1 MTTAEQPT
9 VNDGFKLL
17 AKSTELSLVE
27 YTAITQSQAD
37 IELFLMQRI
46 STFSTVLYGAF
57 ARKTIVSPL
66 AGSIVN
72 MLIVYREEDIS
83 FSHPS
88 RIFSQL
94 KECLIEQYPEAYEIK
109 GRCALMVP
117 IKNFFYKIQPAYS
130 LSGHTYMLPAEKFD
144 EWVKY
149 DVTLYNE
156 IFSKQNVRHKGR
168 LIDIVRMVKTWNRV
182 SGNLFNGYYL
192 ELLVTELLSTYE
204 ITSYSE
210 TLCYVLKSAIPRV
223 AYQQQD
229 PANIEFEIDSMNDLE
244 KIVSAM
250 ILLKNSYKLAHEA
263 LKYEKED
270 NTELAFKNWNKL
282 LPQAFPTQVD
292 MMVSQARNAG
302 IKGADALRMM
312 LNKKT
317 T

>member
-1 MTTAEQPT
+1 MTEPDQPT

-17 AKSTELSLVE
+17 AKNTELSLGE

-72 MLIVYREEDIS
+72 MLVVYREDDIS
-83 FSHPS
+83 FSFPS
-88 RIFSQL
+88 RIFQQL
-94 KECLIEQYPEAYEIK
+94 SDILIEQYPDAYVID
-109 GRCALMVP
+109 GRSILMLP
-117 IKNFFYKIQPAYS
+117 IDNFFYKIQPAYS

-156 IFSKQNVRHKGR
+156 ILSKENVKHKGK
-168 LIDIVRMVKTWNRV
+168 LIEIVRMVKTWNRS

-192 ELLVTELLSTYE
+192 ELLVTDLLSSYE

-210 TLCYVLKSAIPRV
+210 TLCYIFKSAIAKV

-229 PANIEFEIDSMNDLE
+229 PANIEFEIDSMNDLQ
-244 KIVSAM
+244 KVVNAM
-250 ILLKNSYKLAHEA
+250 VVLKNSYKLAHEA
-263 LKYEKED
+263 LKFEQED
-270 NTELAFKNWNKL
+270 NIEQALKNWNKL

-292 MMVSQARNAG
+292 MMVSKARNAG

-312 LNKKT
+312 INNK
-317 T
+317 